1 MRAPATNA
9 VGAHLDGDTL
19 VFTGALAREAVSS
32 LWRERPTNM
41 DGMRRLD
48 LSAVERLD
56 SSGLAL
62 LSTLSTR
69 AKGDVTV
76 IGNPP
81 GLAALRTAYRLDDSL
96 GFTMT

>member
-1 MRAPATNA
+1 MA
-9 VGAHLDGDTL
+9 VHLDGDTL
-19 VFTGALAREAVSS
+19 VFTGALTREVVSS
-32 LWRERPTNM
+32 LWRELPAKQ
-41 DGMRRLD
+41 DGMRRFD

-62 LSTLSTR
+62 LSTLATR
-69 AKGDVTV
+69 AKGGVTV

-96 GFTMT
+96 GFSMT